1 MDHHYAVTIAGLP
14 KMFVKASSPV
24 EVKTKLRKM
33 LKRPTEDII
42 DVERVTD
49 ADVRKHFRDMLKPD
63 MQNEETYSPQKH
75 EWGTDA
81 AALWA
86 KEMTPGEEKKKEKT
100 VTVKEGKTF
109 FDIRESMKS
118 ADRVPQTYRDP
129 DTGKMITRMVRHSKN
144 IVDKDKGKD
153 KDVEEAVRIRDRAR
167 QQFDPSHGKKDGSM
181 QSTMDRHNIAKAA
194 VDRRKV
200 TRGGGVKGF
209 NSRMV
214 GKKPQDAS
222 QDIGSVRAR
231 KEAKTYD
238 SGWKKIKKDDKKVS
252 PMDRVK
258 KLAQKG
264 MKQAEKK

>member
-1 MDHHYAVTIAGLP
+1 MS
-14 KMFVKASSPV
+14 KEK
-24 EVKTKLRKM
+24 
-33 LKRPTEDII
+33 
-42 DVERVTD
+42 
-49 ADVRKHFRDMLKPD
+49 
-63 MQNEETYSPQKH
+63 YSPQKH

-81 AALWA
+81 ATLWA
-86 KEMTPGEEKKKEKT
+86 KSVTPGETSKKEKT
-100 VTVKEGKTF
+100 VTVEEGKSF
-109 FDIRESMKS
+109 FEIRESMKS

-129 DTGKMITRMVRHSKN
+129 ETGKMITRMVRHDKK
-144 IVDKDKGKD
+144 IVDKDQGKD
-153 KDVEEAVRIRDRAR
+153 VDEAVRVRDRAR

-181 QSTMDRHNIAKAA
+181 QSAMDRHNIAKAA

-238 SGWKKIKKDDKKVS
+238 SGWRKIKKDDKKVS

-258 KLAQKG
+258 QLAQKG
-264 MKQAEKK
+264 MKKAEKK

>member
-63 MQNEETYSPQKH
+63 VQNEETYSPQKH

-100 VTVKEGKTF
+100 VTVEEGKSF
-109 FDIRESMKS
+109 FEIRESMKS
-118 ADRVPQTYRDP
+118 ADKKPQTYRDP
-129 DTGKMITRMVRHSKN
+129 ETGKMITRMVH
-144 IVDKDKGKD
+144 VDK
-153 KDVEEAVRIRDRAR
+153 EAGIV
-167 QQFDPSHGKKDGSM
+167 
-181 QSTMDRHNIAKAA
+181 AK
-194 VDRRKV
+194 
-200 TRGGGVKGF
+200 
-209 NSRMV
+209 
-214 GKKPQDAS
+214 
-222 QDIGSVRAR
+222 

-238 SGWKKIKKDDKKVS
+238 SGWKKTKKDDKKVS

-258 KLAQKG
+258 QLAQKG